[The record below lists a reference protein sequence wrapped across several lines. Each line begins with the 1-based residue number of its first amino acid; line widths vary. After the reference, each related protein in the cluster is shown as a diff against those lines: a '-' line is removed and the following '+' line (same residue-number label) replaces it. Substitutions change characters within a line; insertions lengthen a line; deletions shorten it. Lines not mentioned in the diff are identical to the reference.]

1 MIHIMTTPMFDDPNA
16 GDEEDEE
23 LREGEAAPFDAD
35 EDEDDPEDDE
45 Y

>member
-16 GDEEDEE
+16 RDEEED
-23 LREGEAAPFDAD
+23 EAAPFDAD

>member
-16 GDEEDEE
+16 GDEEDEGVDEE
-23 LREGEAAPFDAD
+23 LHDF
-35 EDEDDPEDDE
+35 EDDDDPEDGE